1 MCSKSPRKQRPHPS
15 PPDGPT
21 PSLESAEGAAGVLD
35 ILANELVLLLLM
47 ESGILATINASLAC
61 RRLRTLARVAHGQ
74 QELVVRACDD
84 TLACALYVARCAL
97 GVQPSA
103 QPPTTLPHTR
113 PLLFCRLPSVQ
124 TLRVESAPGR
134 FELLALAK
142 LRTPPGLRG
151 KHGEPQ
157 PTEADAMPPP
167 PSPSA
172 VTKAGAA
179 PPAPPALRSSQLHR
193 VRLAWTDGAGV
204 PRVLGPLPAFYL
216 GAALA
221 SSVRSVPGC
230 SLART
235 DTERPCLCAWSTT
248 AKP

>member
-1 MCSKSPRKQRPHPS
+1 MNGHLSCVKQALEASP
-15 PPDGPT
+15 
-21 PSLESAEGAAGVLD
+21 V
-35 ILANELVLLLLM
+35 
-47 ESGILATINASLAC
+47 
-61 RRLRTLARVAHGQ
+61 
-74 QELVVRACDD
+74 
-84 TLACALYVARCAL
+84 
-97 GVQPSA
+97 
-103 QPPTTLPHTR
+103 
-113 PLLFCRLPSVQ
+113 
-124 TLRVESAPGR
+124 PG
-134 FELLALAK
+134 LTKVITLAK

-151 KHGEPQ
+151 KHGEAQ
-157 PTEADAMPPP
+157 HTEADAMPPP

-172 VTKAGAA
+172 VSKAGAA
-179 PPAPPALRSSQLHR
+179 PPAPPAPRSSQLHR

>member
-1 MCSKSPRKQRPHPS
+1 MCFKSPRKQRPHPS
-15 PPDGPT
+15 APDGPT

-47 ESGILATINASLAC
+47 ESGILSTINASRAC

-74 QELVVRACDD
+74 EELVVRACDD
-84 TLACALYVARCAL
+84 TLACALYV
-97 GVQPSA
+97 
-103 QPPTTLPHTR
+103 T
-113 PLLFCRLPSVQ
+113 RLPSVQ

-167 PSPSA
+167 RSPSA
-172 VTKAGAA
+172 VTNAGAA
-179 PPAPPALRSSQLHR
+179 PPAPLAPRSSQLHR